1 MASETNG
8 DRPLPAAERPEP
20 RFDWFIPIDGDG
32 SRIGTFRAERP
43 PSFDYL
49 RRVVDTAERH
59 GYYSLLIPTRFANGL
74 FEESAPLAETWTT
87 VTALAAVSSRVR
99 FLVAVRPGFVST
111 GLFAQM
117 AATLDQISGGR
128 LDINVVPGGI
138 QGDFERL
145 GESSGHDSRYE
156 RAAELIA
163 ACRLLWKAPAPVV
176 YEGRHVKLNGAVCS
190 PSPVDGG
197 PAFYTGGAS
206 ERALDLAGREADVYL
221 AWIQPLEQTARHLAS
236 ARARFAAQGRSPSF
250 GLRTH
255 LVVRDTEPEA
265 WRAADEL
272 LSRADSVVRD
282 QRRAVYAGTPM
293 VGQRAQAASAEDNR
307 LGRHLWNGISQVR
320 VNCGTAIVGDPKQ
333 VASELLRY
341 WQIGI
346 DEFILSG
353 FPHVE
358 ECSRVASEVLP
369 LLGSLIEEQRAGA
382 L

>member
-1 MASETNG
+1 MGFGTNG
-8 DRPLPAAERPEP
+8 EGPLPPAQRPEA

-32 SRIGTFRAERP
+32 SRIGTLRAERP

-49 RRVVDTAERH
+49 RSVVEAAQRQ

-74 FEESAPLAETWTT
+74 FDESAPLAETWTM

-117 AATLDQISGGR
+117 AATLDQISSGR

-156 RAAELIA
+156 RAAEFIG
-163 ACRLLWKAPAPVV
+163 ACRRLWEAPEPVV
-176 YEGRHVKLNGAVCS
+176 YDGRHVKLNGALCS
-190 PSPVDGG
+190 PGPVDGG
-197 PAFYTGGAS
+197 PAFYMGGAS

-221 AWIQPLEQTARHLAS
+221 AWIEPLEKTARHLA
-236 ARARFAAQGRSPSF
+236 RARSSFAAQGRTPSF

-255 LVVRDTEPEA
+255 LIVRETEPEA

-272 LSRADSVVRD
+272 LSMADSAVRD
-282 QRRAVYAGTPM
+282 QRRVVYAGTPM
-293 VGQRAQAASAEDNR
+293 VGQRAQAASARDNR

-320 VNCGTAIVGDPKQ
+320 VNCGTAIVGDARQ

-358 ECSRVASEVLP
+358 ECGRVASEVLP
-369 LLGSLIEEQRAGA
+369 LLREMIEEQRAA
-382 L
+382 